1 MFPWETYC
9 DIEYPMVW
17 TVLFLPVCIWL
28 GIAVVSAMTPPTIL
42 ALGTTVVVYLII
54 ELRQVSRDRSRSRL
68 PLWIMFLMLVSVVLG
83 AVW

>member
-1 MFPWETYC
+1 
-9 DIEYPMVW
+9 MVW
-17 TVLFLPVCIWL
+17 IVLFLPVCVWL
-28 GIAVVSAMTPPTIL
+28 GIVVVSALNLPTIL
-42 ALGTTVVVYLII
+42 ALGTTVVVYLIV